1 MRLLKDAERSF
12 TERIVEDIHE
22 LVESPQPLD
31 TKLEKLNL
39 TAKEQ
44 EHKINF
50 LVRLARR
57 LRHDETRLA
66 KIKRVIGLREKAA
79 SYVQAMGRFLKA
91 KEKKTITLDQSP
103 CAFATPPWEETT
115 ERA

>member
-12 TERIVEDIHE
+12 TERIVEDTHE

-39 TAKEQ
+39 TAMEQ
-44 EHKINF
+44 EQKISF

-57 LRHDETRLA
+57 LRHDEARLS

-79 SYVQAMGRFLKA
+79 SYVHAMGRFLKA
-91 KEKKTITLDQSP
+91 REKKVTTLDQSP
-103 CAFATPPWEETT
+103 CAFATPPWNDSAEKV
-115 ERA
+115 